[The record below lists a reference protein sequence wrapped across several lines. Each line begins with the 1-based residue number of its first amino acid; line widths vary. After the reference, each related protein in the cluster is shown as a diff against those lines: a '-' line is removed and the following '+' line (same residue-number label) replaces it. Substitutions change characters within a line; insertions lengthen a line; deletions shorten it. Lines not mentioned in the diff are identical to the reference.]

1 MGHNGSQSLQDILK
15 NVAQETLGLL
25 PNLLGQLQS
34 TAAAHTARKYSLE
47 TLHRLDP
54 NYCPSYPQPATIR
67 VINEDTL
74 NAAIRLSQSLKVGP
88 PDPRMASPH
97 VAILNFANRHKP
109 CGGFLNGRIAQEEAL
124 CYRSSLALSLNRNLY
139 PLSGQEALYSP
150 YVLIFRHDMAHGHR
164 IMGEA
169 PPRNLPV
176 VSAVTI
182 AALYRPKIYT
192 FNLRGGIQQPIFE
205 KDEDRNITKNK
216 MRLALRIAARNGHRS
231 LVLGAFGCGVYAN
244 PPEDVA
250 HCWLEVLRE
259 MEFHGNWWREVWFAV
274 YDPKQEGNYEIFQKV
289 LAGKRV

>member
-1 MGHNGSQSLQDILK
+1 MGYSGAQSLQDTLR

-25 PNLLGQLQS
+25 PNLLSQLQA
-34 TAAAHTARKYSLE
+34 TAAAHAARKYSLE
-47 TLHRLDP
+47 SLHRLDP

-74 NAAIRLSQSLKVGP
+74 NAAIRLSQSLGKGA
-88 PDPRMASPH
+88 PDPRMVSPH
-97 VAILNFANRHKP
+97 VAILNFANRYKP
-109 CGGFLNGRIAQEEAL
+109 CGGFLNGRLAQEEAL
-124 CYRSSLALSLNRNLY
+124 CYRSSLALSLDGKHY

-164 IMGEA
+164 IMKEV
-169 PPRNLPV
+169 PPKNLPI

-182 AALYRPKIYT
+182 AALYRPKIHT
-192 FNLRGGIQQPIFE
+192 FRLRGGIEQPVFA
-205 KDEDRNITKNK
+205 KDEDRSITKNK
-216 MRLALRIAARNGHRS
+216 MRLALRIAAHHSHRS

-259 MEFHGNWWREVWFAV
+259 KEFHGNWWREVWFAV
-274 YDPKQEGNYEIFQKV
+274 FDPRNEGNYEIFQKV